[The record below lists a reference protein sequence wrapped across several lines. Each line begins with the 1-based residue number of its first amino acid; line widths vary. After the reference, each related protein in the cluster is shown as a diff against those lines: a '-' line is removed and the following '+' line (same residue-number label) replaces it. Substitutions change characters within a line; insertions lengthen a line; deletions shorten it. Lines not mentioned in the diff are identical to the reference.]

1 MSKRIFN
8 PSKSRP
14 ATEKQTN
21 RILRDTKRLAELR
34 GLPKA
39 GVEDLMKQ
47 AEGLSRFQASALIQK
62 LAKVLPKAEPKAKA
76 VPKGQMVQKVLSEA
90 KEAGL
95 TAAKV
100 APLVRMINDEP
111 LKGSAVI
118 RFKGNNAVG
127 KAWKSLTGGYT
138 WNVPS
143 ESGSFDKLEAFTS
156 TFTKVVK
163 DAGFDIEAKVD
174 AVIS

>member
-76 VPKGQMVQKVLSEA
+76 VPKGQMVNEVLA
-90 KEAGL
+90 KAKTAGL
-95 TAAKV
+95 EAAKT
-100 APLVRMINDEP
+100 APVVNTLNGTL
-111 LKGSAVI
+111 LKGISVI
-118 RFKGNNAVG
+118 TFKGNNAVG
-127 KAWKSLTGGYT
+127 KAWKSMTGGYT

-163 DAGFDIEAKVD
+163 DAGFDVSHSTWHT
-174 AVIS
+174 IS